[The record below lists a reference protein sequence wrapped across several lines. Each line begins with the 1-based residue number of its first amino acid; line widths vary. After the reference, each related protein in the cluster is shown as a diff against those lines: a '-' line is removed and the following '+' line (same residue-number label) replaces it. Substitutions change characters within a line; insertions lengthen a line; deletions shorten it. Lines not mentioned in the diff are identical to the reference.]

1 MAIPVEDHLTC
12 CASSELLVYQQKSFP
27 KILILVAKR
36 AMLPVLLAERE
47 KTTLPS
53 PMKGGEKMGT
63 IPRFNSPGQFDHFC
77 KLVLRNEAIN
87 HLQELKHRR
96 NNETVFSALSQAEM
110 DKLSTTDRYPSDSYT
125 FSSYGCNLTIENEL
139 VAEAFA
145 NLSLRDQSILIL
157 HCVLDLTDK
166 EIGWIMGLSR
176 SAVQKRRTGTLK
188 VLRGKL
194 TELVP
199 GGGN

>member
-1 MAIPVEDHLTC
+1 MAIPIKDHLTC
-12 CASSELLVYQQKSFP
+12 CTNSKPPAYQQKFFQ

-53 PMKGGEKMGT
+53 PVKGGEKMGT
-63 IPRFNSPGQFDHFC
+63 IPRFNSSGQFDRFC

-87 HLQELKHRR
+87 YLQELKHRR
-96 NNETVFSALSQAEM
+96 NNETVFSALPQAEL
-110 DKLSTTDRYPSDSYT
+110 DKLSTTDHYPSDSYV
-125 FSSYGCNLTIENEL
+125 FSSYGCDLPIENER

-145 NLSLRDQSILIL
+145 SLSPRDQSILIL

-166 EIGWIMGLSR
+166 EIGWVMGLSR

-188 VLRGKL
+188 VLRSKL
-194 TELVP
+194 TALVP
-199 GGGN
+199 GGGD

>member
-1 MAIPVEDHLTC
+1 
-12 CASSELLVYQQKSFP
+12 
-27 KILILVAKR
+27 
-36 AMLPVLLAERE
+36 
-47 KTTLPS
+47 
-53 PMKGGEKMGT
+53 MGT

-87 HLQELKHRR
+87 YAQELKRR
-96 NNETVFSALSQAEM
+96 RDHETVFSALPQAEM
-110 DKLSTTDRYPSDSYT
+110 DKLSATDRYPSDSYV
-125 FSSYGCNLTIENEL
+125 FSSYGCDLPIENEL

-145 NLSLRDQSILIL
+145 SLSLRDQSILIL

-188 VLRGKL
+188 VLRSKL
-194 TELVP
+194 TALVP
-199 GGGN
+199 EGGD